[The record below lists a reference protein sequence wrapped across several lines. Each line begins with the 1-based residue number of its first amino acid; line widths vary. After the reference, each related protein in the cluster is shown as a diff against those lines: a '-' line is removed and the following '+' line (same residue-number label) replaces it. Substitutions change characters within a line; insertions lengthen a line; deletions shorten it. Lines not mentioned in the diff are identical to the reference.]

1 MSSALE
7 ARTPAQ
13 ERLADQLLSWG
24 GQRPR
29 FDPSL
34 VGRLR
39 DAIDTAVDAPS
50 LHHAAERAR
59 GGQLW
64 VTKTRLDHLVCDGLA
79 IDAEPFT
86 NTWPSVRGI
95 LAHAAIE
102 RDWRQGRQRE
112 PSAVVAETWH
122 DEASRRAGDPSST
135 SAWMNAQSASDMTA
149 MQVELGELLESFR
162 VVWPVVPDD
171 HVEVQLEPPYRVP
184 LAGGSVVMFGR
195 PDIVLASRRR
205 DGRARTLVVDLKTG
219 RPRGDHDRHELR
231 FYALL
236 VTLATGAPPFRWA
249 THYVT
254 EGRYEFEDLRDATLE
269 VTARR
274 VIDGIRQQV
283 RIADR
288 ASGESEGLRIE
299 GGGWCWRCT
308 RRSVCPASRSD
319 DGYPE
324 DVAGTP

>member
-7 ARTPAQ
+7 TRTPAQ
-13 ERLADQLLSWG
+13 ERLAAQLLSWG
-24 GQRPR
+24 GDRPSY
-29 FDPSL
+29 DPSL
-34 VGRLR
+34 VDRLR
-39 DAIDTAVDAPS
+39 TSIDEAVDSPS
-50 LHHAAERAR
+50 LRRAAQQAR

-79 IDAEPFT
+79 LDAEPFR
-86 NTWPSVRGI
+86 NTWASVRGI
-95 LAHAAIE
+95 LSHAAIE
-102 RDWRQGRQRE
+102 RDWRQGRTRAPE
-112 PSAVVAETWH
+112 VVVAEAWH

-135 SAWMNAQSASDMTA
+135 SAWMNAQSTEDVDA
-149 MQVELGELLESFR
+149 MQVELAELLESFR
-162 VVWPVVPDD
+162 VVWPVIPDD
-171 HVEVQLEPPYRVP
+171 RVDVRLEAPYRVP
-184 LAGGSVVMFGR
+184 LAGGSVILFGR

-236 VTLATGAPPFRWA
+236 VALATGAPPFRWA

-254 EGRYEFEDLRDATLE
+254 EGRHEAEDLREATLE

-274 VIDGIRQQV
+274 VVDGIRQQV

-288 ASGESEGLRIE
+288 GTGETEGLRIE

-308 RRSVCPASRSD
+308 RRTECPASQAD
-319 DGYPE
+319 TQHPE
-324 DVAGTP
+324 DVTGPA